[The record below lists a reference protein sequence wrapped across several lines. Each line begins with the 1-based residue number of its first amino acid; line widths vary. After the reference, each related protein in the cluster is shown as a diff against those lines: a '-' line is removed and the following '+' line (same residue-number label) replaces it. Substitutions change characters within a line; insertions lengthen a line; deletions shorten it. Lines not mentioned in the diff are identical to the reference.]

1 LEALR
6 ADDGFLN
13 RCEQLYAKGYKDW
26 HILSAIYN
34 RLLQLESAR
43 RELDLHTH
51 EGREAHKNLSKEI
64 MTAIFPASAFDGPEW
79 EFAFKMHAITCLG
92 TYGFEHRTSAISPD
106 AIVGFLRDRMRH
118 FELDV
123 PHEPMFARPCG
134 PWPEVY
140 LRERRTSSVAIRP
153 PRSPRRPGRVN
164 FLTTTKLR
172 RSGRC
177 RSVTR

>member
-1 LEALR
+1 MTSTTGSKPPLHRRFDEAKSLEYIRNRYRGMKGKFDAQLEALR

-34 RLLQLESAR
+34 RLLHLEGAR
-43 RELDLHTH
+43 REIDLHTH
-51 EGREAHKNLSKEI
+51 EGRESHKNLSKEI

-92 TYGFEHRTSAISPD
+92 SYGFEHRTSAISPD
-106 AIVGFLRDRMRH
+106 AIVAFLRDRMRH

-123 PHEPMFARPCG
+123 PHKPMFARPCG
-134 PWPEVY
+134 PWPEV
-140 LRERRTSSVAIRP
+140 
-153 PRSPRRPGRVN
+153 
-164 FLTTTKLR
+164 
-172 RSGRC
+172 
-177 RSVTR
+177 